1 MLLTSAVGTL
11 GDHTII
17 LETCICKALK
27 IIFRGCRPAFDQ
39 VVTARFRAEEE
50 LHGIGAVQF
59 SLKVDEGVILEPFLL
74 LLL

>member
-1 MLLTSAVGTL
+1 
-11 GDHTII
+11 
-17 LETCICKALK
+17 
-27 IIFRGCRPAFDQ
+27 

-50 LHGIGAVQF
+50 LDDISAVQL